1 MLLNRT
7 EMFHKTNYKLEKF
20 LNATFITV
28 TTRIFSGLGG
38 LAAVLAIVRYLDAH
52 TQGYYYAFQSLIA
65 LQIFFDM
72 GLSQVLLQVLSHE
85 FEAAIPGNK
94 NSLCSAGSRV
104 QEVIRRSLRWYTLA
118 GFGFFFFVGSGGLLY
133 FASEDNL
140 TMPWLTSCAAQ
151 GIYLALIPIFII
163 REASGSVREVSI
175 WKFFGEIIAYTSL
188 LVSLVFGLGLYS
200 IGIFILARSV
210 SPSFY
215 FFKDRVFRKDI
226 IRIFNTR
233 LSTTLDWKKEVLPF
247 QSRIAISWFSGYLIY
262 SSITPI
268 LLKTVGPIE
277 AGRFGMTWS
286 ILQGIVGVSMAIV
299 SVRTQSFCAFLAK
312 NDILPLKILF
322 KKVSIQST
330 SLLISGL
337 VVFIFLYKWT
347 VSHNIEI
354 SYRIMSIQD
363 LIVMSILMVINQIT
377 FTQALLIRARKIEPY
392 LVISIVGGMA
402 QLFITVGASSMWGL
416 HEVVISMLLWSLFVG
431 FPWSLKIY
439 FENVPWNPKLMKN
452 CYND

>member
-1 MLLNRT
+1 
-7 EMFHKTNYKLEKF
+7 
-20 LNATFITV
+20 
-28 TTRIFSGLGG
+28 
-38 LAAVLAIVRYLDAH
+38 
-52 TQGYYYAFQSLIA
+52 
-65 LQIFFDM
+65 
-72 GLSQVLLQVLSHE
+72 
-85 FEAAIPGNK
+85 
-94 NSLCSAGSRV
+94 
-104 QEVIRRSLRWYTLA
+104 
-118 GFGFFFFVGSGGLLY
+118 
-133 FASEDNL
+133 
-140 TMPWLTSCAAQ
+140 
-151 GIYLALIPIFII
+151 
-163 REASGSVREVSI
+163 
-175 WKFFGEIIAYTSL
+175 
-188 LVSLVFGLGLYS
+188 VSLVFGLGLYS